1 MPPIQTKLERI
12 LLKCPSTHCPGQRQ
26 EGVPRIGFFGP
37 VAGKAPDPRALAMLL
52 LTDEPQETPALPAR
66 YYRQKAA
73 EARRAAEEA
82 TTRAIKERL
91 HGSAAISISWP
102 MPLTEPGTQQTRPR
116 G

>member
-1 MPPIQTKLERI
+1 
-12 LLKCPSTHCPGQRQ
+12 
-26 EGVPRIGFFGP
+26 
-37 VAGKAPDPRALAMLL
+37 MLL